1 MPFLSVFMMNILL
14 VNPPNCGRSIP
25 EERYG
30 ITSLKQIFR
39 GEPLALEEL
48 AGNLLEQRVRILDLK
63 AAPASRSC
71 AVLGARDTGP
81 SLACVPGSRGIRPSM
96 AVADLDGLDAEL
108 REFQP
113 DVVGI
118 TGVTC
123 EANTMLQIAARVKE
137 SCPAIVVVGGI
148 HASNDPAFFNH
159 EVVDYIVVGVGKKVF
174 ADLVSAVENGHDTA
188 ELPGVIRTRPG
199 SLIER
204 PPLRNQVDDL
214 VMERAPAYD
223 LVSRYRSHYILE
235 KLGINMGF
243 VASAYGC
250 PHRCLFCSIYG
261 QTGGGYLTKSID
273 TVIRDIGLLPDIPI
287 IRLVDANTF
296 GDIKRAKALGR
307 ALLASGLKKQYLADI
322 RSDTVVRHPEMLR
335 QWKEAGLR
343 AVIIGFEE
351 IDDASLSAMNKANQ
365 ASMNAE
371 AITILNDLGITIV
384 GDFII
389 SPEYDEDD
397 FDRLDTY
404 LGTRQID
411 LPMVTVMTPLPGTAL
426 YRQEQHRIINHNF
439 DYYTLTNAVTP
450 TRLDEQRFYSRYA
463 ELLANSHQNARL

>member
-1 MPFLSVFMMNILL
+1 MNILL

-48 AGNLLEQRVRILDLK
+48 AGNLLRYNVRIVDLK
-63 AAPASRSC
+63 A
-71 AVLGARDTGP
+71 D
-81 SLACVPGSRGIRPSM
+81 PG
-96 AVADLDGLDAEL
+96 GLDAEL
-108 REFQP
+108 PGFRP

-123 EANTMLQIAARVKE
+123 EANTMLQLAAKVKE
-137 SCPAIVVVGGI
+137 NCRATVVVGGI

-159 EVVDYIVVGVGKKVF
+159 DAVDYIVAGLGKKTF
-174 ADLVSAVENGHDTA
+174 ADLVAALAAGTA
-188 ELPGVIRTRPG
+188 KRLSLPGVIRTRPG
-199 SLIER
+199 RRLAR
-204 PPLRNQVDDL
+204 PSARRATVDDL
-214 VMERAPAYD
+214 VMDQPPAYD
-223 LVSRYRSHYILE
+223 LVSQYRSYYILE

-250 PHRCLFCSIYG
+250 PHRCSFCCITG
-261 QTGGGYLTKSID
+261 QTGGSYLTKSID
-273 TVIRDIGLLPDIPI
+273 AVIRDIGLLAGIPV

-296 GDIKRAKALGR
+296 GDVRRATALGR
-307 ALLASGLKKQYLADI
+307 ALLESGLNKQYLADI

-351 IDDASLSAMNKANQ
+351 VEDASLSAMNKANKVC
-365 ASMNAE
+365 MNTE
-371 AITILNDLGITIV
+371 AIAILNDMGITIV

-389 SPEYDEDD
+389 SPDYDEDD
-397 FDRLDTY
+397 FERLSTY
-404 LGTRQID
+404 LDEKQID
-411 LPMVTVMTPLPGTAL
+411 LPMITVMTPLPGTPL
-426 YRQEQHRIINHNF
+426 YREQQHRIMNHNL
-439 DYYTLTNAVTP
+439 DYYTLTNAVTA
-450 TRLDEQRFYSRYA
+450 TKLEEKRFYTLYA
-463 ELLANSHQNARL
+463 RILASSHRNARL

>member
-1 MPFLSVFMMNILL
+1 MNILL

-48 AGNLLEQRVRILDLK
+48 AGNLLRHNVRIVDLK
-63 AAPASRSC
+63 A
-71 AVLGARDTGP
+71 D
-81 SLACVPGSRGIRPSM
+81 PG
-96 AVADLDGLDAEL
+96 GLDAEL
-108 REFQP
+108 PGFLP

-123 EANTMLQIAARVKE
+123 EANTMLQLAAKVKE
-137 SCPAIVVVGGI
+137 SCRATVVVGGI

-159 EVVDYIVVGVGKKVF
+159 DAVDYIVAGLGKKTF
-174 ADLVSAVENGHDTA
+174 ADLVAALATGTEKKLS
-188 ELPGVIRTRPG
+188 LPGVIRTRPG
-199 SLIER
+199 RQLAR
-204 PPLRNQVDDL
+204 PSARRATVADL
-214 VMERAPAYD
+214 VMDRPPAYG
-223 LVSRYRSHYILE
+223 LVSQYRSYYILE

-250 PHRCLFCSIYG
+250 PHRCSFCCITG
-261 QTGGGYLTKSID
+261 QTGGSYLTKSID
-273 TVIRDIGLLPDIPI
+273 AVIRDIGLLADIPV

-296 GDIKRAKALGR
+296 GDVQRATALGR
-307 ALLASGLKKQYLADI
+307 ALLESGLNKQYLADI

-351 IDDASLSAMNKANQ
+351 VDDASLSAMHKANQ
-365 ASMNAE
+365 VCMNTE
-371 AITILNDLGITIV
+371 AISILNDMGITIV

-389 SPEYDEDD
+389 SPDYDEDD
-397 FDRLDTY
+397 FERLSTY
-404 LGTRQID
+404 LGEKQID
-411 LPMVTVMTPLPGTAL
+411 LPMITVMTPLPGTSL
-426 YRQEQHRIINHNF
+426 YREQQHRIMNHNL
-439 DYYTLTNAVTP
+439 DYYTLTNAVTE
-450 TRLDEQRFYSRYA
+450 TKLEEKRFYTLYA
-463 ELLANSHQNARL
+463 RILASSHRNARL